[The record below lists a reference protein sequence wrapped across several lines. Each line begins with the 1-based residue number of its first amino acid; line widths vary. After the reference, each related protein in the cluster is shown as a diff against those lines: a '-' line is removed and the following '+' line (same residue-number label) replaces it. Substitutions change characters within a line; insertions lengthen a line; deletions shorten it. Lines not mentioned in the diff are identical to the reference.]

1 VDPDSDP
8 AHCGRC
14 DNACGENQ
22 ACEAGSCVLSCP
34 GGQSACDGEC
44 VDTSSDVEHCG
55 ACGNACFD
63 GQLCVD
69 GACVCPD
76 GLEACDGECVDTSSH
91 VEHCGACGNACFD
104 GQLCVDGACV
114 CPDGLEA
121 CDGACVDTSGHVE
134 HCGACGNAC
143 FNGQLCAEG
152 ACVCPGATEACSD
165 ECVDLSLDV
174 RHCGSCDNACVERPN
189 AEPPTCRDGGCV
201 TICLDGYGDCDGDE
215 VNGCEIALA
224 VDASNCGS
232 CGNDCLAKPNV
243 QGATCSDGGCDF
255 VCQEEFADCDGLD
268 ENGCE
273 ASLSS
278 LETCGSCTND
288 CTTLPN
294 VAQASCDAGACGI
307 VECVEGWLDCDGDAG
322 NGCETEAN
330 LKDSC
335 GACNTTCF
343 ACSESTCVGAKEVLT
358 TQASTTCAI
367 LEDGSLWC
375 WGNNQEKQIDDSA
388 INPVVPTRIPLPQ
401 RAETLGGYIHHCA
414 VLEDGTL
421 ACWGRNDSGQ
431 LGDGTLTSRS
441 QPVVV
446 PMLGG
451 VVQVGGGFRHTC
463 ALTLQ
468 GEVYCWGANYAGQLG
483 VDPNLV
489 PMESNAIKVPGLSDV
504 KKIAVGFESNCAL
517 LHDSTLR
524 CWGGN
529 SSGQLGIG
537 SESSWV
543 PVVDPGL
550 VGVVDVTKGQFHA
563 CAVLASGDVV
573 CWGANYSGQIGFDS
587 NGDNVLHPTAIPA
600 FAGASKVGAG
610 AGHTCALLATGSL
623 SCLGSNFGGEIG
635 NGTSGTSNEP
645 PHVLSLA
652 GVVDFS
658 LGNGNT
664 CALVQTGEIYCWG
677 QNWMGQ
683 IGAPPVGAGMPTPTL
698 VLFP

>member
-1 VDPDSDP
+1 MDTDSNRD
-8 AHCGRC
+8 HCGGC
-14 DNACGENQ
+14 DNACGEN

-63 GQLCVD
+63 GQLC
-69 GACVCPD
+69 
-76 GLEACDGECVDTSSH
+76 
-91 VEHCGACGNACFD
+91 
-104 GQLCVDGACV
+104 
-114 CPDGLEA
+114 
-121 CDGACVDTSGHVE
+121 
-134 HCGACGNAC
+134 
-143 FNGQLCAEG
+143 AEG

-174 RHCGSCDNACVERPN
+174 RHCGSCNNACVERPN

-201 TICLDGYGDCDGDE
+201 TICLEGYG
-215 VNGCEIALA
+215 
-224 VDASNCGS
+224 
-232 CGNDCLAKPNV
+232 
-243 QGATCSDGGCDF
+243 
-255 VCQEEFADCDGLD
+255 DCDGLD

-468 GEVYCWGANYAGQLG
+468 GEVYCWG
-483 VDPNLV
+483 
-489 PMESNAIKVPGLSDV
+489 
-504 KKIAVGFESNCAL
+504 
-517 LHDSTLR
+517 
-524 CWGGN
+524 
-529 SSGQLGIG
+529 
-537 SESSWV
+537 
-543 PVVDPGL
+543 
-550 VGVVDVTKGQFHA
+550 
-563 CAVLASGDVV
+563 
-573 CWGANYSGQIGFDS
+573 
-587 NGDNVLHPTAIPA
+587 
-600 FAGASKVGAG
+600 
-610 AGHTCALLATGSL
+610 
-623 SCLGSNFGGEIG
+623 
-635 NGTSGTSNEP
+635 
-645 PHVLSLA
+645 
-652 GVVDFS
+652 
-658 LGNGNT
+658 
-664 CALVQTGEIYCWG
+664 